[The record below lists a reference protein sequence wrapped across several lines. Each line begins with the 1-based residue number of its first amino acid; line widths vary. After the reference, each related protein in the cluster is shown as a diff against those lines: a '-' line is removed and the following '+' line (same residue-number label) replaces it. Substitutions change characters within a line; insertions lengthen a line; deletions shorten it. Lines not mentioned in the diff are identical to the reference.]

1 MPFGHCHPEIS
12 AAAKA
17 QLDRLWHTSNVF
29 YTEPQ
34 VTLAELLTSLSGLDR
49 AFFCNSG
56 AEANEALLKLAR
68 KAQHARG
75 QPGRF
80 EFVCFENS
88 FHGRTL
94 ATVTATGVS
103 RTDGT
108 SFFWLLV
115 VAAGASGVW
124 PLASA
129 MA

>member
-1 MPFGHCHPEIS
+1 M
-12 AAAKA
+12 
-17 QLDRLWHTSNVF
+17 F

-80 EFVCFENS
+80 EFVCFETS

-94 ATVTATGVS
+94 ATVTATGQSKYQKGFEPLLPRQYLHSIPYFPGAITPFGS
-103 RTDGT
+103 RAALIDAQART
-108 SFFWLLV
+108 S
-115 VAAGASGVW
+115 SGMRCAW
-124 PLASA
+124 WNS
-129 MA
+129 